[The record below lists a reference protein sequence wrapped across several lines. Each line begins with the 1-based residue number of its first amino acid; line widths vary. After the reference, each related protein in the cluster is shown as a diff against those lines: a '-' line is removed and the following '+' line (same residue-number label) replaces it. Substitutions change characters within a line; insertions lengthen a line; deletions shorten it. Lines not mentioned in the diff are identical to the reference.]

1 MQYRNIH
8 VALQKQDES
17 PWHCPPGQVC
27 GTLST
32 MKIALLSEKYT
43 PDIGGLAISSER
55 LARLLTSAG
64 HDVRVFAPTPNLPPS
79 EKRTLPS
86 GGLRVTRFGAHK
98 RVDDTLVDWFE
109 LLAEEHRREPFDIL
123 HAYFLPQAGFV
134 AAYAGKYLGVP
145 SVVSIRGNDIER
157 AAFDPAK
164 FSHVMY
170 ALQNASAVT
179 TNASELAKKAK
190 AFFDREIFLIP
201 NGIDTER
208 FKPMERNKELA
219 EILLNTKACTERSR
233 SDTKGHEGKRRPEAL
248 EGMKEE
254 RSSVIG
260 FVGELRE
267 KKGLRTLLSGYAQVT
282 KHRPASLLIVGEVR
296 EGEDRK
302 VFDEFKITNPQLL
315 ITITGAVPHQDMPA
329 YYALV
334 DVFVHPSLRDGMPN
348 ALLEAMAC
356 GKAVIATP
364 VGGTVDV
371 LEDGVNGWT
380 VPVSDADALA
390 NKIQAV
396 LEDET
401 ESRRRGKSAR
411 ETIVNKFT
419 PGMELE
425 ANLNTYRKLGIK
437 P

>member
-1 MQYRNIH
+1 M
-8 VALQKQDES
+8 
-17 PWHCPPGQVC
+17 
-27 GTLST
+27 

-64 HDVRVFAPTPNLPPS
+64 HDVRVFAPTLSLLPS

-86 GGLRVTRFGAHK
+86 GGIQLTRFGAHK

-109 LLAEEHRREPFDIL
+109 LIVAEHRREPFDIL

-190 AFFDREIFLIP
+190 AFVDREIILIP
-201 NGIDTER
+201 NGIDANL
-208 FKPMERNKELA
+208 FKPMERNGALA
-219 EILLNTKACTERSR
+219 E
-233 SDTKGHEGKRRPEAL
+233 AL
-248 EGMKEE
+248 GFDVA
-254 RSSVIG
+254 RNDIPHTPGSAGYHPAPRIPVIG

-267 KKGLRTLLSGYAQVT
+267 KKGLRTLLSGYAQVV
-282 KHRPASLLIVGEVR
+282 KRRPASLLVVGEVR
-296 EGEDRK
+296 EGEDK
-302 VFDEFKITNPQLL
+302 NTFEEFRITNPQLP

-329 YYALV
+329 YYALM

-371 LEDGVNGWT
+371 LEDGINGLT
-380 VPVSDADALA
+380 VPVNDAEGLSNAII
-390 NKIQAV
+390 KV
-396 LEDET
+396 LEDESLR
-401 ESRRRGKSAR
+401 ERLGRSAR
-411 ETIVNKFT
+411 EKIQMEFT
-419 PGMELE
+419 VEKELE
-425 ANLNTYRKLGIK
+425 ENLAVYRKISGNSN
-437 P
+437 